1 MEDLKRMVI
10 KIDEK
15 LDKVSEEIA
24 EIKVVETKQAADLE
38 HHIFRTNLAEQR
50 IEMLHSQ
57 IQPLSKFH
65 TQVNTVFKIIGVVG
79 TVLGLVIGAGKIV
92 VSLL

>member
-1 MEDLKRMVI
+1 MVI